1 LTRALS
7 AALSA
12 SDEDY
17 MAYLFSLVTLFA
29 ASLVVPLHAQTADK
43 NVPAANS
50 GYSDHVTEPGPPL
63 VYRSTFDMYRALRD
77 VTLLPWRAAN
87 DRVGAIGGWRFY
99 AREAQQS
106 NGPSTGQPTPAP
118 PPAATPHHKH

>member
-1 LTRALS
+1 
-7 AALSA
+7 
-12 SDEDY
+12 

-43 NVPAANS
+43 TTSANS
-50 GYSDHVTEPGPPL
+50 GYTDHVTEPGPPL
-63 VYRSTFDMYRALRD
+63 VYRSTFDTYRALRD
-77 VTLLPWRAAN
+77 VTLLPWREAN

-106 NGPSTGQPTPAP
+106 DAPSTGQPTPARP
-118 PPAATPHHKH
+118 PVATPQHKH

>member
-12 SDEDY
+12 CDEDY

-29 ASLVVPLHAQTADK
+29 ASFAVPLHAQTAEK
-43 NVPAANS
+43 NTPAYS
-50 GYSDHVTEPGPPL
+50 GYPDNVREPVPSL
-63 VYRSTFDMYRALRD
+63 TYRSTFDAYRAQRD
-77 VTLLPWRAAN
+77 VTLLPWREAN

-99 AREAQQS
+99 AREAQQP
-106 NGPSTGQPTPAP
+106 NAPSTGQPTPARSP
-118 PPAATPHHKH
+118 VANPHHKH